1 MRIGMVIGQ
10 VVLKRTYPTLR
21 RGRFLI
27 TRPLERAHLFQGDFP
42 RGGETAIVFDEL
54 AARDGCLIGFTEAG
68 CAPGPFGKE
77 RAPIDAY
84 NSCILDDYTMT
95 VKEVKK

>member
-1 MRIGMVIGQ
+1 MVIGQ

-27 TRPLERAHLFQGDFP
+27 TRPLERKHLYARTVPTD
-42 RGGETAIVFDEL
+42 GEAVIVFDEI
-54 AARDGCLIGFTEAG
+54 AARDGCLIAFTEAG
-68 CAPGPFGKE
+68 CAPAPFGSQK
-77 RAPIDAY
+77 APIDAY

-95 VKEVKK
+95 YHDKETK